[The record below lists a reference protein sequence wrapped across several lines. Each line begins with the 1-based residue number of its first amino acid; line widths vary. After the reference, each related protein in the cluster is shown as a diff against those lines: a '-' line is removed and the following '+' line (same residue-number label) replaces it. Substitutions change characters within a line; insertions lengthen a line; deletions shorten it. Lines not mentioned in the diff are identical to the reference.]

1 MQKIKTEGK
10 NKAWCCSP
18 DITGGIALQA
28 KFWSFGYFELSRI
41 NYPWPEGKFS
51 GVFMGTRQSLPD
63 RETTADSLPAI
74 PHIFRRECA
83 KGKQYDY
90 RAKTPEMAE

>member
-1 MQKIKTEGK
+1 
-10 NKAWCCSP
+10 
-18 DITGGIALQA
+18 
-28 KFWSFGYFELSRI
+28 
-41 NYPWPEGKFS
+41 
-51 GVFMGTRQSLPD
+51 MGTRQSLPD